1 MRKLFSALLLATL
14 VTTPVLISSPAFA
27 QVREQ
32 RVQFKTG
39 TSGTTLQGKIKGY
52 QTVHYLIRANAGQ
65 TLSVSLNSDNGGNS
79 FNIFAPGKVPG
90 KDAAMVIGEN
100 NGNAYEGTLLAT
112 GDYLIQVFLV
122 RSAARRDEVAN
133 YRLKVNIAGGN
144 TQGDA
149 KVPGTN
155 YHATGNVPC
164 SMGNGQPTGSCPFGV
179 TRRGN
184 GNANVTVKKPDG
196 RSRVIFFEKG
206 KAIGYD
212 VNQADPGN
220 FSASKESD
228 LFIIRIGKER
238 YEIPEAV
245 VFGG

>member
-90 KDAAMVIGEN
+90 KDAAMVIG
-100 NGNAYEGTLLAT
+100 GNPSGYW
-112 GDYLIQVFLV
+112 
-122 RSAARRDEVAN
+122 
-133 YRLKVNIAGGN
+133 RLFN
-144 TQGDA
+144 
-149 KVPGTN
+149 
-155 YHATGNVPC
+155 
-164 SMGNGQPTGSCPFGV
+164 SS
-179 TRRGN
+179 
-184 GNANVTVKKPDG
+184 
-196 RSRVIFFEKG
+196 
-206 KAIGYD
+206 
-212 VNQADPGN
+212 
-220 FSASKESD
+220 
-228 LFIIRIGKER
+228 
-238 YEIPEAV
+238 
-245 VFGG
+245 VFGAECGASR